1 MHDTPDSHQTTS
13 SQEENRE
20 DAMQSGACMV
30 HGAIGAMHQHS
41 TNGID
46 FSPIPRELMRI
57 LCTIYIINIY
67 ILNVIFISSVRSSS
81 GYHGLLHTRRSSNPL
96 FQIFQILLQILK

>member
-30 HGAIGAMHQHS
+30 HGAIGAMHQWCMYDHMIEIR
-41 TNGID
+41 NGH
-46 FSPIPRELMRI
+46 RA
-57 LCTIYIINIY
+57 N
-67 ILNVIFISSVRSSS
+67 
-81 GYHGLLHTRRSSNPL
+81 GG
-96 FQIFQILLQILK
+96 